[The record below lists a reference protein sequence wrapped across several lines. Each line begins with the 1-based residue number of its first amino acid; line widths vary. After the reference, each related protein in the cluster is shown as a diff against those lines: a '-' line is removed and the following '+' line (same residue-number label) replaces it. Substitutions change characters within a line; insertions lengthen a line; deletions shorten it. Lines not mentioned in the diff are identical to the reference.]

1 MNVSR
6 NPLRQI
12 LGLVLIFVLSAM
24 VALAQQT
31 RGTLRGVIKDE
42 LGATIVGATVT
53 LTDANG
59 VEKTTTTNGE
69 GAYVF
74 SGLAP
79 GKYSLRA
86 AATGFAN
93 SDETEVDLTAS
104 TRQSLDLTLK
114 VTIEEQKVTIAA
126 ETPLSTEAT
135 NNANQTLITGKDLDA
150 LPDDPDELA
159 AALQALAGPS
169 MGPNGGQIFVDGF
182 SGGRLPPKESIRE
195 IRINQN
201 PFAAENDQPSGR
213 IDVLT
218 RPGTDKIR
226 GSAFVNFQDE
236 SLNSRNPFATTSSK
250 RSPYQL
256 RQFGGNLGG
265 PLVKKKA
272 SYFLDFERREI
283 DDNELVKATIL
294 DSNRDPLDLGQ
305 GVLVPRRNITFSPRF
320 DYQINT
326 NNTLIARYS
335 YNHSSVENSGV
346 GGFSLPERA
355 YNTSFTQQNIQLT
368 ETAVLNASM
377 INEVKFQFTNQRNES
392 LADNTAYALN
402 VSSSFIGG
410 GSQIGHLTN
419 TRKNW
424 ELQNFLAWSKG
435 NHAFKFGGRI
445 RGVRIT
451 DINPNNFG
459 GTYTFTGGLVPT
471 LDASFKPITDKPI
484 FADSLERYR
493 RTLVGLDMHLS
504 ALDIRRLGGNP
515 SQFSIASG
523 NPEAGVSQTDYG
535 VYAQDDWRVRPNFT
549 LSYGLRYEGQT
560 NIGSVLNF
568 APRLAFAW
576 SPGAANSA
584 KPPKMVI
591 RGGGGVFY
599 NRFGE
604 GNILQAN
611 RFNGINQ
618 QQFSLREAP
627 LYQCVNGAAATPD
640 LACTFSGSNGHLEY
654 IEPLPNVG
662 LDSFPD
668 RPKLSDLTPTQ
679 QVTWRVANDLQAP
692 VVYLAGTQV
701 ERQLPKRFTMFAGL
715 FLVRIQHVIRA
726 RDVNAPLP
734 GSITQ
739 ANPRGVRPFGDV
751 GEIYQ
756 YESSGRF
763 NQNQLF
769 IGFNNRFSRAL
780 TFFSSYSLSKTT
792 NDTDGQGGSLFPANS
807 YDLTGEFGRAAFDV
821 RQRFTFAGTL
831 NLPWWQVSLN
841 PFIVA
846 SSGAPFNIT
855 TGQDTNGDRLFTE
868 RPAFAPAGVDCANPA
883 ANIVCT
889 KFGNFNLQ
897 PAPGEPLIPRNF
909 GQSPGFVSINMR
921 ISKTW
926 NFGTI
931 HSSSASNQ
939 NGREGQGQP
948 GQRRSGGAGGGG
960 GRGAAAGIPRIG
972 GAGGGPGGGG
982 PGGGGGGRG
991 GGGGALAGIG
1001 GPPSGGGAEAK
1012 RYSMQFSLNFQNLFN
1027 HVNLAPPIGNLSSPF
1042 FGESLSLNGGFGGF
1056 GGGGGGGGGGFG
1068 GGSGAGNR
1076 RVTAQVRFN
1085 F

>member
-1 MNVSR
+1 MKVSK
-6 NPLRQI
+6 NFLRQI
-12 LGLVLIFVLSAM
+12 LGSVLALVLFAGVG
-24 VALAQQT
+24 LAQQT
-31 RGTLRGVIKDE
+31 RGTIRGVIKDE
-42 LGATIVGATVT
+42 LGATIVGAAVT

-59 VEKTTTTNGE
+59 VEKTVTTNGE

-74 SGLAP
+74 GGLAP

-86 AATGFAN
+86 TAKGFADA
-93 SDETEVDLTAS
+93 DEAEVDLAPGA
-104 TRQSLDLTLK
+104 RQAMDLTLK

-126 ETPLSTEAT
+126 ETPLSTESTA
-135 NNANQTLITGKDLDA
+135 NANQTLITGKDLDA

-213 IDVLT
+213 IDILT

-226 GSAFVNFQDE
+226 GSAFFNFQDE
-236 SLNSRNPFATTSSK
+236 SFNSRNPFATSSSK
-250 RSPYQL
+250 RAPFQL
-256 RQFGGNLGG
+256 RQYGGNLGG

-272 SYFLDFERREI
+272 SYFIDFERREI

-294 DSNRDPLDLGQ
+294 DANLNKFDLGF
-305 GVLVPRRNITFSPRF
+305 GVVVPRRNITFSPRLDF
-320 DYQINT
+320 QINP

-335 YNHSSVENSGV
+335 YTHSSTANGGV
-346 GGFSLPERA
+346 SGFSLPERA
-355 YNTSFTQQNIQLT
+355 YDSSSTQQNLQLT

-377 INEVKFQFTNQRNES
+377 INEVKFQFTRQRAES
-392 LADNTAYALN
+392 LADNSQPALN
-402 VSSSFIGG
+402 VSSSFISG
-410 GSQIGHLTN
+410 GSQIGHVTN

-424 ELQNFLAWSKG
+424 ELQDFLAWSKG
-435 NHAFKFGGRI
+435 THAFKFGGR
-445 RGVRIT
+445 VRSVNIS

-459 GTYTFTGGLVPT
+459 GTFTFTGALVPT
-471 LDASFKPITDKPI
+471 LDALNQPITSQSF
-484 FADSLERYR
+484 FANSLERYR
-493 RTLVGLDMHLS
+493 RTLL
-504 ALDIRRLGGNP
+504 AERLGLTPLEARAIGGGP
-515 SQFSIASG
+515 SQFSIA
-523 NPEAGVSQTDYG
+523 AGGPGASVTQTDYG

-604 GNILQAN
+604 GNILQAH
-611 RFNGINQ
+611 RFNGVNQ
-618 QQFSLREAP
+618 QQFVVSEIP
-627 LYQCVNGAAATPD
+627 LYNASGQYVAPVPPAPGAPVSPLD
-640 LACTFSGSNGHLEY
+640 TFDFTQA
-654 IEPLPNVG
+654 PA
-662 LDSFPD
+662 
-668 RPKLSDLTPTQ
+668 LSSLNNLGRQ
-679 QVTWRVANDLQAP
+679 ITWRVADDLQAP
-692 VVYLAGTQV
+692 VVYLGGTQV
-701 ERQLPKRFTMFAGL
+701 ERQLPKRFTLFAGL
-715 FLVRIQHVIRA
+715 FLIRIQHVIRA
-726 RDVNAPLP
+726 RDINAPIP
-734 GSITQ
+734 GT
-739 ANPRGVRPFGDV
+739 NGGRPFGAV

-792 NDTDGQGGSLFPANS
+792 NDTDGQGGGLFPANS

-821 RQRFTFAGTL
+821 RHRFTFAGTI
-831 NLPWWQVSLN
+831 NLPWQQVSLN
-841 PFIVA
+841 PFIIV

-868 RPAFAPAGVDCANPA
+868 RPSFAPVGVDCNNPA

-889 KFGNFNLQ
+889 PYGNVNLR
-897 PAPGEPLIPRNF
+897 PAAGEALIPRNF
-909 GQSPGFVSINMR
+909 GQGPGFVSINMR

-926 NFGTI
+926 NFGAI
-931 HSSSASNQ
+931 HSSSAAREKSQ
-939 NGREGQGQP
+939 EGQTAQG
-948 GQRRSGGAGGGG
+948 GRGGRGGAGGGV
-960 GRGAAAGIPRIG
+960 PRIPG
-972 GAGGGPGGGG
+972 GSSSRGSGGGG
-982 PGGGGGGRG
+982 SRG
-991 GGGGALAGIG
+991 GGSLAALG

-1012 RYSMQFSLNFQNLFN
+1012 RYSMQFSLNFQNVLN
-1027 HVNLAPPIGNLSSPF
+1027 HVNLSAPVGNLSSPF
-1042 FGESLSLNGGFGGF
+1042 FGQSLSLSGGFGGF
-1056 GGGGGGGGGGFG
+1056 GGPGGGGGAG

-1076 RVTAQVRFN
+1076 KVTAQVRFN